1 MFGSTLVPATG
12 LAPRLAILGY
22 PSAGSPTAALEACA
36 GRPQRDAGGQT
47 SLPCA
52 LGTGAAGSPVLTAAG
67 EQRAVVARPS
77 AGRGVLLATWG
88 AGAERA
94 LASLRGR

>member
-1 MFGSTLVPATG
+1 
-12 LAPRLAILGY
+12 
-22 PSAGSPTAALEACA
+22 
-36 GRPQRDAGGQT
+36 
-47 SLPCA
+47 
-52 LGTGAAGSPVLTAAG
+52 TGAAGSPVVTAAG